1 MNGGVYSTLK
11 TDTILIT
18 IGDSV
23 VESFPVQETLPDQEL
38 TAGESHFWSI
48 ESDHLPQTVAFSS
61 LVVEPLEL
69 GSLFTFDEDLT
80 QFTYLGGP
88 ESLSFVGS
96 YSLELT
102 LRDESDSEVIFLQ
115 PFVI

>member
-102 LRDESDSEVIFLQ
+102 LRDEFDSEVRFLQ
-115 PFVI
+115 QITI